1 MPSQAKFWEVNAF
14 LRLFVAIC
22 KCLGLWVEMAKFGS
36 VPFSP
41 NAKPEP
47 GLQFSNLLNPEPE
60 LGVQFQRVRFRYSL
74 MSHKD
79 IMIET
84 HEFWPSFGTPF
95 TCQTHTKWVENFKD
109 NSYYLPHIVKH
120 MLSIVDV
127 VGGKENQSKKKR
139 VTKLKVQCLPQRHP
153 IHSLTDWLLKPT
165 RSLAIEWAGFP
176 NPDMHGDEIKIM
188 RVPVASGCTS
198 HGFWEASLIPQFV
211 S

>member
-14 LRLFVAIC
+14 LRLFVEISPWSPGRGGKVRFSAI
-22 KCLGLWVEMAKFGS
+22 F
-36 VPFSP
+36 PH
-41 NAKPEP
+41 
-47 GLQFSNLLNPEPE
+47 LLNPEPD
-60 LGVQFQRVRFRYSL
+60 LGVQFQRVRFRLQYSL
-74 MSHKD
+74 
-79 IMIET
+79 
-84 HEFWPSFGTPF
+84 PSFGTPF
-95 TCQTHTKWVENFKD
+95 TCQTHTKWVEKFKD

-120 MLSIVDV
+120 MLSIVYV

-139 VTKLKVQCLPQRHP
+139 VTDLKVQRLPQRGP

-188 RVPVASGCTS
+188 RVPVASGCTF

>member
-1 MPSQAKFWEVNAF
+1 MPSQAKYWEVNAF
-14 LRLFVAIC
+14 LRLFVEISPWSPGRDGKVRFSA
-22 KCLGLWVEMAKFGS
+22 FGS
-36 VPFSP
+36 GFSSVRTP
-41 NAKPEP
+41 NQTYFF
-47 GLQFSNLLNPEPE
+47 LRFSLS
-60 LGVQFQRVRFRYSL
+60 VKSQSCS

-95 TCQTHTKWVENFKD
+95 TCQAHTKWVEKFKD

-120 MLSIVDV
+120 AFYYV

-139 VTKLKVQCLPQRHP
+139 VTDLKVQRLPQRGP

-165 RSLAIEWAGFP
+165 QSLAIEWAGFP

-188 RVPVASGCTS
+188 RVPVASGCTF

>member
-14 LRLFVAIC
+14 LWLFR
-22 KCLGLWVEMAKFGS
+22 LGLRVEMAKFGS

-47 GLQFSNLLNPEPE
+47 GLRFSNLLNPKPE
-60 LGVQFQRVRFRYSL
+60 LGVQFQRVRFRSQSCS

-95 TCQTHTKWVENFKD
+95 TCQTHTKWVEKFKD

-120 MLSIVDV
+120 AFYYV

-139 VTKLKVQCLPQRHP
+139 VTDLKVQRLPQRGP

-165 RSLAIEWAGFP
+165 QSLAIEWAGFP

-188 RVPVASGCTS
+188 RVPVASGCTF